1 VPPGN
6 DHRRIVACMT
16 RGSIGLDGALQ
27 DYVVNHSTALDAVQQ
42 ALVARTTELG
52 SRSGMQIGAEEAQ
65 LLTLLVRLT
74 NARHAVEVGTFTGFS
89 AIAIARGLAPGG
101 KLLCCDVSEEWT
113 SIGRAA
119 WQEAGLADRIELRLA
134 PAAETLKALPN
145 EEYIDFAFIDADK
158 PSYWT
163 YYSELVLRLRSGG
176 VIAVDNV
183 LWSGRVLDADP
194 AEESTRLIKDFND
207 KVVRDERVDVVMLPV
222 GDGLSLIY
230 KR

>member
-1 VPPGN
+1 
-6 DHRRIVACMT
+6 MT
-16 RGSIGLDGALQ
+16 RGSIGLDSALQ

-52 SRSGMQIGAEEAQ
+52 SPSGMQIGAEEAQ

-101 KLLCCDVSEEWT
+101 RLLCCDVSEEWT

-119 WQEAGLADRIELRLA
+119 WKEAGVEDRIDLRIA
-134 PAAETLKALPN
+134 PAAETLKTLPN

-163 YYSELVLRLRSGG
+163 YYSELLPRLRSGG

-183 LWSGRVLDADP
+183 LWSGRVVDADP
-194 AEESTRLIKDFND
+194 EEESTRLMKDFND

-222 GDGLSLIY
+222 GDGVSLIY

>member
-1 VPPGN
+1 
-6 DHRRIVACMT
+6 MT
-16 RGSIGLDGALQ
+16 RASIGLDSALQ
-27 DYVVNHSTALDAVQQ
+27 DYVVNHSTALDSVQT

-52 SRSGMQIGAEEAQ
+52 SPSGMQIGAEEAQ
-65 LLTLLVRLT
+65 LLTMLVRLT

-119 WQEAGLADRIELRLA
+119 WQEAGVADRIELRLA
-134 PAAETLKALPN
+134 PAAETLMALPS
-145 EEYIDFAFIDADK
+145 EQYIDFAFIDADK

-163 YYSELVLRLRSGG
+163 YYSELVPRMRTGG

-183 LWSGRVLDADP
+183 LWSGRVADTDP
-194 AEESTRLIKDFND
+194 GEESTRLMQDFNA

-222 GDGLSLIY
+222 GDGVSLIY

>member
-1 VPPGN
+1 
-6 DHRRIVACMT
+6 MT
-16 RGSIGLDGALQ
+16 RASIGLDGALQ
-27 DYVVNHSTALDAVQQ
+27 EYVVNHTQPLDAVQS

-52 SRSGMQIGAEEAQ
+52 PPSGMQIGAEEAQ

-74 NARHAVEVGTFTGFS
+74 NAQHAVEVGTFTGFS

-119 WQEAGLADRIELRLA
+119 WQEAGVADRIELRLA
-134 PAAETLKALPN
+134 PAAQTLAALPD

-163 YYSELVLRLRSGG
+163 YYSELVPRMRTGG
-176 VIAVDNV
+176 VIAIDNV
-183 LWSGRVLDADP
+183 LWGGQVVDAEP
-194 AEESTRLIKDFND
+194 QEESTRLMKEFND
-207 KVVRDERVDVVMLPV
+207 KVAGDERVDVVMLPV
-222 GDGLSLIY
+222 GDGVSLVY

>member
-1 VPPGN
+1 
-6 DHRRIVACMT
+6 MT
-16 RGSIGLDGALQ
+16 RGSINLDDALQ
-27 DYVVNHSTALDAVQQ
+27 DYVVNHSTALDAVQT

-52 SRSGMQIGAEEAQ
+52 SPAGMQIGAEEAQ

-74 NARHAVEVGTFTGFS
+74 NAKNAVEVGTFTGFS

-119 WQEAGLADRIELRLA
+119 WEQAGVADRIELRLA
-134 PAAETLKALPN
+134 PAAETLKSLPQQ
-145 EEYIDFAFIDADK
+145 EYIDFAFIDADK

-163 YYSELVLRLRSGG
+163 YYSELVPRLRSGG

-183 LWSGRVLDADP
+183 LWSGRVAEPDP
-194 AEESTRLIKDFND
+194 KEESTRLMKEFND
-207 KVVRDERVDVVMLPV
+207 KVVRDDRVDVVMLPV
-222 GDGLSLIY
+222 GDGVSLIY

>member
-1 VPPGN
+1 
-6 DHRRIVACMT
+6 MT
-16 RGSIGLDGALQ
+16 PGSINLSSVLQ
-27 DYVVNHSTALDAVQQ
+27 DYIVAHSTALDPVQA
-42 ALVARTTELG
+42 ALVERTEELG
-52 SRSGMQIGAEEAQ
+52 PYSGLRIGAEEAQ
-65 LLTLLVRLT
+65 LLTLLVRLANT
-74 NARHAVEVGTFTGFS
+74 KQAVEVGTFTGFS

-101 KLLCCDVSEEWT
+101 KLLCCDVNEEWT
-113 SIGRAA
+113 SIGREA
-119 WQEAGLADRIELRLA
+119 WKQAGLADRIELRLA
-134 PAAETLKALPN
+134 PAAETLASLPQ

-163 YYSELVLRLRSGG
+163 YYSELLPRLRSGG

-183 LWSGRVLDADP
+183 LWRGQVAQSDP
-194 AEESTRLIKDFND
+194 ADENARLLKEFND

>member
-1 VPPGN
+1 
-6 DHRRIVACMT
+6 MT
-16 RGSIGLDGALQ
+16 RASIGLDDALQ
-27 DYVVNHSTALDAVQQ
+27 DYVVNHSTALDPVQT

-52 SRSGMQIGAEEAQ
+52 PPSGMQIGAEEAQ

-74 NARHAVEVGTFTGFS
+74 DARHAVEVGTFTGFS

-101 KLLCCDVSEEWT
+101 KLLCCDVSKEWT
-113 SIGRAA
+113 SIGREA
-119 WQEAGLADRIELRLA
+119 WKQAGVADRIELRLA

-145 EEYIDFAFIDADK
+145 EQYIDFAFIDADK

-163 YYSELVLRLRSGG
+163 YYSELVPRMRTGG

-183 LWSGRVLDADP
+183 LWSGRVTDTDP
-194 AEESTRLIKDFND
+194 ADDTTRLMQEFNA

-222 GDGLSLIY
+222 GDGVSLIY

>member
-1 VPPGN
+1 
-6 DHRRIVACMT
+6 MT
-16 RGSIGLDGALQ
+16 RGSIGLDDALQ

-52 SRSGMQIGAEEAQ
+52 SPSGMQIGAEEAQ

-101 KLLCCDVSEEWT
+101 RLLCCDVSEEWT

-119 WQEAGLADRIELRLA
+119 WKEAGIEDRIELRLA

-163 YYSELVLRLRSGG
+163 YYSELVPRLRSGG

-183 LWSGRVLDADP
+183 LWSGRVVDVDP
-194 AEESTRLIKDFND
+194 TEESTRLMKDFND
-207 KVVRDERVDVVMLPV
+207 KVVQDERVDVVMLPV
-222 GDGLSLIY
+222 GDGVSLIY